1 MLRWC
6 ARMVTGAFR
15 YRIWKQTIDA
25 ADLLAS
31 SPPRYD
37 QYRVAES
44 ALKSGACS
52 AIRTLLLRERGL
64 ATKSKPYQRGKPIR
78 FRANDRLLAFLD
90 AL

>member
-1 MLRWC
+1 MMLRWC

-52 AIRTLLLRERGL
+52 AIRTLFGE
-64 ATKSKPYQRGKPIR
+64 S
-78 FRANDRLLAFLD
+78 AFICGRSVS
-90 AL
+90 APGISR